1 MNKLLV
7 YSLVLGVPIGIGG
20 FCQIFV
26 DIFSNNNSDKS
37 NKTVDWFEDGY
48 KNVWYLPVILLIAS
62 GLSIYYVLISFKSA
76 FTISPID
83 WVEVILMIAT
93 VVGNAHAVCINIK
106 GFLNFINNK
115 KK

>member
-20 FCQIFV
+20 CCQIFI
-26 DIFSNNNSDKS
+26 DIFSNDDNDKS

-48 KNVWYLPVILLIAS
+48 KSVWYLPVILLIAS
-62 GLSIYYVLISFKSA
+62 GLSIYYVLISFQAA
-76 FTISPID
+76 FAEIPID
-83 WVEVILMIAT
+83 WVMVILMIAT
-93 VVGNAHAVCINIK
+93 VAGNAHAVCINIK